1 MKFLRL
7 RTTTLTHGHPL
18 VRRAL
23 RAATAAEFA
32 ALLVCFLCLVCG
44 GAPAGAELPAA
55 EPPVEFQ
62 EAAAEGEDDDLP
74 GAPEL
79 RLFSGASGTPSADGN
94 ARRTSDDTD
103 SPASHGVDALGLFH
117 VFPLPRLLSGTTEHP
132 ASHALLAQ
140 LLLVSVP
147 TRGPTPLN

>member
-18 VRRAL
+18 ARRAL
-23 RAATAAEFA
+23 RAATVAEFA
-32 ALLVCFLCLVCG
+32 ASLVCFLCLVCL

-62 EAAAEGEDDDLP
+62 EAAAEGEDDGLP
-74 GAPEL
+74 GSPEL
-79 RLFSGASGTPSADGN
+79 RLFSGTSGTPSVERH
-94 ARRTSDDTD
+94 ARLTSGDTD
-103 SPASHGVDALGLFH
+103 APASPGVDALGLFH
-117 VFPLPRLLSGTTEHP
+117 VFPSPRLLSGTVEYP
-132 ASHALLAQ
+132 VSHAPLAQ

-147 TRGPTPLN
+147 TRGPTFLS